1 MPRQGAEG
9 VPGLG
14 GGGGGASPRDLWP
27 RRRGAIS
34 LWKPFA
40 NSVVSWLL
48 RSRGL
53 QGKKP
58 SLVRRCCDM
67 TRSQDAGALPGSLA
81 RDTLG
86 VLMGP
91 VFSPL

>member
-1 MPRQGAEG
+1 
-9 VPGLG
+9 
-14 GGGGGASPRDLWP
+14 
-27 RRRGAIS
+27 
-34 LWKPFA
+34 
-40 NSVVSWLL
+40 
-48 RSRGL
+48 
-53 QGKKP
+53 
-58 SLVRRCCDM
+58 M